1 MARLAIDC
9 ARGAGVSIIASVQLS
24 PAFGEFAILPEN
36 QVSWQAN
43 SSKRGGSIGVKY
55 QLAIFDFDGTLADS
69 FPWAISVVNEYAA
82 RYKFKRVELADHDEL
97 RNYDARKLMKHLGV
111 RMWRVP
117 GMARDVRKR
126 MAREIDQIPL
136 FPGVD
141 EMLRSL
147 TNAGMMLSVVSSN
160 SEANVRAVLGPH
172 NTPLF
177 AIFNCGASVF
187 GKPRK
192 LKAVIKKCRVTPGST
207 ILIGDEIRD
216 AHAARK
222 VGMAFGAVAW
232 GYTNPEA
239 LLAVNPDEYFAS
251 MEEIAAKLVG

>member
-1 MARLAIDC
+1 M
-9 ARGAGVSIIASVQLS
+9 
-24 PAFGEFAILPEN
+24 
-36 QVSWQAN
+36 
-43 SSKRGGSIGVKY
+43 KY

-69 FPWAISVVNEYAA
+69 FPWAISVVNDYAA

-97 RNYDARKLMKHLGV
+97 RNYDARRLMKHLGV

-141 EMLRSL
+141 EMLRALVRS
-147 TNAGMMLSVVSSN
+147 GMVLSVVSSN
-160 SEANVRAVLGPH
+160 SEANVRAVLGPQ
-172 NTPLF
+172 NDRLF
-177 AIFNCGASVF
+177 SIFDCGASVF

-192 LKAVIKKCRVTPGST
+192 LKSVMKKCRIAPESA

-216 AHAARK
+216 AHAAHK
-222 VGMAFGAVAW
+222 VGMAFGGVAW

-239 LLAVNPDEYFAS
+239 LLAVKPDEYFAT

>member
-1 MARLAIDC
+1 M
-9 ARGAGVSIIASVQLS
+9 
-24 PAFGEFAILPEN
+24 
-36 QVSWQAN
+36 
-43 SSKRGGSIGVKY
+43 KY

-69 FPWAISVVNEYAA
+69 FPWAISVVNDYAD
-82 RYKFKRVELADHDEL
+82 RYKFKRVELADHAEL

-147 TNAGMMLSVVSSN
+147 AKAGIVLSVVSSN
-160 SEANVRAVLGPH
+160 SEANVRAVLGVD
-172 NTPLF
+172 NTALF
-177 AIFNCGASVF
+177 TLFDCGASVF

-192 LKAVIKKCRVTPGST
+192 LKSVMKKCGVAPETA

-222 VGMAFGAVAW
+222 VGMAFGGVAW

-251 MEEIAAKLVG
+251 MEEIAVKLAG